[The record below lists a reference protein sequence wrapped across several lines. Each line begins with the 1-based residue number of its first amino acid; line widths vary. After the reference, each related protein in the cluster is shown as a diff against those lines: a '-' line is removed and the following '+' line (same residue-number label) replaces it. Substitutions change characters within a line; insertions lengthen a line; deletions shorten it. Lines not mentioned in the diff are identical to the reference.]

1 MDQKLPIAPV
11 KNEVIQQY
19 EYHLFSA
26 TKAQMNIKP
35 SVLERGDQDLSIKGS
50 ISLKYQPCLN
60 RSGKKRG

>member
-1 MDQKLPIAPV
+1 MDQKLPIVSV
-11 KNEVIQQY
+11 KNEVLYLQQY
-19 EYHLFSA
+19 HRFSA

>member
-11 KNEVIQQY
+11 KNEVIQQ
-19 EYHLFSA
+19 YHLFSA

-35 SVLERGDQDLSIKGS
+35 SVLERGDQDLSFNGS